1 MNVQIILIAAL
12 IGTSLM
18 TFFSYVV
25 SRWRNEVY
33 SEPVLINIMLS
44 VPDDR
49 SKNVS
54 RKLAGWLLNYL
65 IGFLIVLL
73 FDCLWFTDI
82 VSFSL
87 GSTIVLGLSLGLIGV
102 VSWKLMFF
110 IAFYKPPVHKKV
122 FYTQLF
128 VAHFLFAVSVF
139 LVYQYFGIQVT
150 GISALD

>member
-1 MNVQIILIAAL
+1 MNVEVIWMAAL

-18 TFFSYVV
+18 TLFSYAI
-25 SRWRNEVY
+25 SRWHNEVY
-33 SEPVLINIMLS
+33 AEPVLINIMLS

-54 RKLAGWLLNYL
+54 HKLAGWLLNYL

-87 GSTIVLGLSLGLIGV
+87 GSTIVLGLSLGGVGV
-102 VSWKLMFF
+102 VSWRLMFF
-110 IAFYKPPVHKKV
+110 IAFYQPPVHQKV
-122 FYTQLF
+122 FYAQLF
-128 VAHFLFAVSVF
+128 VAHFLFAIAVF
-139 LVYQYFGIQVT
+139 MVYQYFGIHVT